1 MNVLLLITVIILLF
15 GLGCGAAIWF
25 VLHRQPAVKNKK
37 PLQPPTEEAEPLA
50 FRWRYIVAPVSI
62 LLLSI
67 ILVIIFYGELGEEV
81 AYRFNSDGSPDGWL
95 SRGTI
100 LLIGLLPQFL
110 LTLLAGITTWGIV
123 KLSAHLVTNVT
134 PGIKLERVLLLMSNM
149 VILPQIIICF
159 ALFDIFSY
167 NSYQIH
173 IMPLWVFA
181 LIIMIL
187 GAIILSVFFIQAI
200 RQVFRTQR

>member
-1 MNVLLLITVIILLF
+1 MSVLLLIITIILLF

-25 VLHRQPAVKNKK
+25 VLHRQPVVNVKKSAQ
-37 PLQPPTEEAEPLA
+37 QPTKVTTLT
-50 FRWRYIVAPVSI
+50 FRWRYIVLPVSI

-67 ILVIIFYGELGEEV
+67 ILVVVFYGQLGGEV

-95 SRGTI
+95 NRNAIVLWT
-100 LLIGLLPQFL
+100 LLPQLL
-110 LTLLAGITTWGIV
+110 LTLLVGVITWGIA
-123 KLSAHLVTNVT
+123 KLGARVNQNTAS
-134 PGIKLERVLLLMSNM
+134 GIKLERILLLMGNM

-167 NSYQIH
+167 NLYQWH

-181 LIIMIL
+181 LIIMVL
-187 GAIILSVFFIQAI
+187 GALVLSVFFIQAI
-200 RQVFRTQR
+200 RQVLGNPH